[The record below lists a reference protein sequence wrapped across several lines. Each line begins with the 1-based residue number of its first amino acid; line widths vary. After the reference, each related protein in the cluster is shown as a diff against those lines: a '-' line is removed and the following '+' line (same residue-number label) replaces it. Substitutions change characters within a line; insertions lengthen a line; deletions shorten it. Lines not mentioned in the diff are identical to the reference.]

1 MSTLTQ
7 HFWQEVVFDHIVK
20 DSAFGPRFPGTAYAD
35 DGNIATLRTTDIS
48 ADGHIS
54 YDTMPLAQLDE
65 AAFANHFLKRGDLVI
80 TRSGRIGTTAIFKE
94 HDKLVL
100 PGAFLIRFR
109 LSKEANPRF
118 FFYWFNSTLG
128 QQRLLS
134 VARGAAQQNIN
145 ITNVKTLK
153 VPLPPLQGQESIVSI
168 LSAYDNLIENNRQR
182 IQLLE
187 QAARLLYKEWF
198 VHLRFP
204 GYEHTQI
211 IDGVP
216 EGWEKVTISSF
227 CTVGRGGSPRPIKDF
242 LGGTVP
248 WFKIGDATASGSP
261 FVFTTAEAII
271 EAGVKKS
278 VLLQTNELILSNSA
292 TCGIPYFTGTT
303 GCIHDG
309 WLYFKDLRRVSK
321 WLLYCCLHDKQRAI
335 LAGIGEGATQ
345 KNLNTDFIG
354 KQSVLLSKSP
364 SLINHFDSIV
374 KPLFD
379 QIFTLAQ
386 SNMKLGRAR
395 DLLLPKLMNGEVAV

>member
-1 MSTLTQ
+1 MSELKNAPIRNFTLGIYDGPHATPKEVDEGPVFLGIKNVTPEGRLDLSEIR
-7 HFWQEVVFDHIVK
+7 HVSEQEYPKWTKRVTPQEDDVVFSYEATLHRYALIPEGFHGCLGRRMALVRPDQSKII
-20 DSAFGPRFPGTAYAD
+20 PRFLHYYFMSPAWRAVVEE
-35 DGNIATLRTTDIS
+35 NIINGATVD
-48 ADGHIS
+48 
-54 YDTMPLAQLDE
+54 
-65 AAFANHFLKRGDLVI
+65 
-80 TRSGRIGTTAIFKE
+80 RIPIKKFPDFK
-94 HDKLVL
+94 
-100 PGAFLIRFR
+100 
-109 LSKEANPRF
+109 
-118 FFYWFNSTLG
+118 
-128 QQRLLS
+128 
-134 VARGAAQQNIN
+134 
-145 ITNVKTLK
+145 
-153 VPLPPLQGQESIVSI
+153 VSI
-168 LSAYDNLIENNRQR
+168 PLISRQRSISDVLSAYDDLIENNRRR

-204 GYEHTQI
+204 GHEHTKI
-211 IDGVP
+211 LDGVP
-216 EGWEKVTISSF
+216 EVWEKVTISSF

-278 VLLQTNELILSNSA
+278 VLLQPNELILSNSA

-321 WLLYCCLHDKQRAI
+321 WFLYCCLHEKQRAI

-345 KNLNTDFIG
+345 KNLNTDYIG
-354 KQSVLLSKSP
+354 KQSVVLSKSP
-364 SLINHFDSIV
+364 SLINHFDSIG

-386 SNMKLGRAR
+386 SNRKLGQAR
-395 DLLLPKLMNGEVAV
+395 DLLLPKLMSGEVAV